1 MTRMRVICPILAHA
15 LGTDQAPDWQMYTM
29 LRRSAVRLRPRHCHR
44 LKLIQSGSWH
54 HSTDALGPHA
64 DVLIASEVFEILV

>member
-44 LKLIQSGSWH
+44 LKLIQSGGS
-54 HSTDALGPHA
+54 
-64 DVLIASEVFEILV
+64 